1 MTNSLKP
8 NSVLR
13 RLHGAHASHVSH
25 VLGLSLAVS
34 LSAIS
39 AADCAELS
47 LSSSSAKQ
55 GQPIEVIYKTE
66 TAEDTPTFTFARQTY
81 KLFPSPGAEGGGD
94 GQHIYK
100 AILAPSLELDPG
112 VYTLKND
119 NASTK
124 LKVLDGKFQMRY
136 LTLPKSKDNF
146 NTSPGEEEAVNAAKE
161 TCSPQRFWTADFTRP
176 SKARTSTPFGVRRT
190 VNGKFLKD
198 YFHSGLDFAGGL
210 GSPVVACAPGVV
222 VLART
227 GFKLHGNCVA
237 IDHGQGIVSFYI
249 HLQKL
254 HVTKGQQVKAGEL
267 IGRIGQTGRANG
279 PHLHFSIYCNKAASN
294 PSNWF
299 TNAIK

>member
-1 MTNSLKP
+1 LIHSLRP
-8 NSVLR
+8 HPVLH
-13 RLHGAHASHVSH
+13 RLPGFYI
-25 VLGLSLAVS
+25 SLALS
-34 LSAIS
+34 LSAFS

-55 GQPIEVIYKTE
+55 GQPIEVTYTTE
-66 TAEDTPTFTFARQTY
+66 TAEESPTFVFGRQTY
-81 KLFPSPGAEGGGD
+81 KLFPSPGAQGEGD
-94 GQHIYK
+94 GKRIYK
-100 AILAPSLELDPG
+100 AILSPSLELDPG

-119 NASTK
+119 NSSVK

-161 TCSPQRFWTADFTRP
+161 TLSPHRLWSGNFIRP

-198 YFHSGLDFAGGL
+198 YFHSGLDFAGYQ
-210 GSPVVACAPGVV
+210 GSPVVATAPGTVV
-222 VLART
+222 MART
-227 GFKLHGNCVA
+227 GFKLHGNCIA

-249 HLQKL
+249 HLKKL
-254 HVTKGQQVKAGEL
+254 NVVQGQQVKAGQL
-267 IGRIGQTGRANG
+267 IGQIGQTGRANG

-294 PSNWF
+294 PNSWF
-299 TNAIK
+299 ANAIK